1 VRKHWSKRARW
12 FGRKNAPDPFCWIFV
27 VAVFVTGCGKRGS
40 PLPPIVR
47 LPTAPPSLLANR
59 RAETVDVQLTIPGA
73 NTDGSRPA
81 NISRVDV
88 YAVTAAPAISDAEL
102 LKRGTKIASL
112 RVKTPRDPDD
122 AVEADEEGTDVV
134 APEGPGLEQG
144 ASAQVVED
152 LAKLVP
158 EKSAPPLPSRTAARG
173 PLVGTPAAVPSRTY
187 AAVAFNNRGRRG
199 PISKRV
205 AVPLVAAPPRV
216 SQPDISYDEAGV
228 SLTWRPV
235 GPPSPP
241 SAEELLPSHPLVA
254 TMDAGFAY
262 NVYDVSV
269 SPKETKLTASPV
281 ADPKFVDARMEW
293 GAERCYVVRTAE
305 TVGGLSVEGDA
316 SPPRCVT
323 PVDTF
328 PPAAP
333 KGLQSAPSEGAV
345 NLIWDANTE
354 KDLVGYLVLRGDS
367 AQTLMRITAVPV
379 QAPTFKDAVP
389 PGFHAFY
396 AVEAV
401 DTAGNISPLSMVME
415 ETAR

>member
-1 VRKHWSKRARW
+1 LFVA
-12 FGRKNAPDPFCWIFV
+12 AV
-27 VAVFVTGCGKRGS
+27 VAGGCGKKGP
-40 PLPPIVR
+40 PLPPIIR
-47 LPTAPPSLLANR
+47 LPAAPPSVVANR
-59 RAETVDVQLTIPGA
+59 RAETVDVQLTIPA
-73 NTDGSRPA
+73 TNADGSRPA

-88 YAVTAAPAISDAEL
+88 YAVTAPPAIGDAEL
-102 LKRGTKIASL
+102 LKRGTRIASL
-112 RVKTPRDPDD
+112 RVKTPRNPDD
-122 AVEADEEGTDVV
+122 AVEADDEDTDVEP
-134 APEGPGLEQG
+134 PEGPGLEQG
-144 ASAQVVED
+144 ASALVVED
-152 LAKLVP
+152 LARLAP
-158 EKSAPPLPSRTAARG
+158 EKSAPPPPNSAAAQG
-173 PLVGTPAAVPSRTY
+173 PLLGMPAVVSSRTY

-228 SLTWRPV
+228 TVTWPPV

-241 SAEELLPSHPLVA
+241 SVGDLLPSRPLVA

-262 NVYDVSV
+262 NVYDVSQ
-269 SPKETKLTASPV
+269 KETRLTASPV
-281 ADPKFVDARMEW
+281 AGPKFVDQRIEW
-293 GAERCYVVRTAE
+293 GAERCYSVRTSE

-316 SPPRCVT
+316 SDPRCVT
-323 PVDTF
+323 LVDTF
-328 PPAAP
+328 PPAVP
-333 KGLQSAPSEGAV
+333 RGLQSAPSQGAV

-354 KDLVGYLVLRGDS
+354 KDLAGYLILRGDS
-367 AQTLMRITAVPV
+367 AQALIRITPAPV

-401 DTAGNISPLSMVME
+401 DTAGNISAPSTVME